1 MEPNADPNT
10 QHCKFMKSKKTILK
24 TFEIPFPPRNQSR
37 KIQSVCI
44 TKSTKLQSDKNFRMT
59 IFTKKAKD
67 NTYQTIWPENPKC
80 EPKRTILYFVKV
92 PYNFMKNPVP
102 AAKFQLKKNDKVF
115 ILNSDFPANCT
126 IENRIISKR
135 IKI

>member
-1 MEPNADPNT
+1 
-10 QHCKFMKSKKTILK
+10 
-24 TFEIPFPPRNQSR
+24 
-37 KIQSVCI
+37 
-44 TKSTKLQSDKNFRMT
+44 MT

-126 IENRIISKR
+126 IENCIISKR

>member
-92 PYNFMKNPVP
+92 PYNF
-102 AAKFQLKKNDKVF
+102 
-115 ILNSDFPANCT
+115 
-126 IENRIISKR
+126 
-135 IKI
+135 IKIRFAGSQDTNLSTALFKTLLCIPKKSRNYSI